1 MPRAEVTFDLDA
13 AWEAIHAAQA
23 EIDIYKQSRE
33 CFVDMDVFAALVS
46 HATRLALAVD
56 SLFDERTKAI
66 ECERIA
72 TTAYD
77 QQQSSY
83 RELEAL
89 YQAMTERAQAAEDHI
104 RRAAEHLPG
113 RPDVA
118 ERILSE
124 IRHAKSDTVE
134 G

>member
-13 AWEAIHAAQA
+13 AWEAIRAAQREA
-23 EIDIYKQSRE
+23 NDFDEIDAYSNRFLLTLIRE
-33 CFVDMDVFAALVS
+33 AQL
-46 HATRLALAVD
+46 LALAVD
-56 SLFDERTKAI
+56 GLLDERDKAI
-66 ECERIA
+66 KRERIA

-89 YQAMTERAQAAEDHI
+89 YQAMTERAQVAEDRI

-118 ERILSE
+118 EQILSE
-124 IRHAKSDTVE
+124 AV
-134 G
+134 

>member
-23 EIDIYKQSRE
+23 EIDKY
-33 CFVDMDVFAALVS
+33 DPDVNTDEFAALVN

-56 SLFDERTKAI
+56 GLLDERTKAT
-66 ECERIA
+66 ERERIA

-89 YQAMTERAQAAEDHI
+89 YQAMTERAQAAEDRI
-104 RRAAEHLPG
+104 RRAAEHFPG

>member
-1 MPRAEVTFDLDA
+1 MPRVEITFDLKRAQRVIDDA
-13 AWEAIHAAQA
+13 QREVDLYAPDVDTDEFQALITVAQ
-23 EIDIYKQSRE
+23 S
-33 CFVDMDVFAALVS
+33 L
-46 HATRLALAVD
+46 LLAVD
-56 SLFDERTKAI
+56 GLLDERAKAT
-66 ECERIA
+66 ERERIA

-83 RELEAL
+83 RELEVL
-89 YQAMTERAQAAEDHI
+89 YQAMTERAQAAEDRI

>member
-1 MPRAEVTFDLDA
+1 MPRSEVTFDLDA
-13 AWEAIHAAQA
+13 AWQAIHAAQA

-56 SLFDERTKAI
+56 SLFERTKAV
-66 ECERIA
+66 
-72 TTAYD
+72 
-77 QQQSSY
+77 
-83 RELEAL
+83 
-89 YQAMTERAQAAEDHI
+89 EDRI

-118 ERILSE
+118 EQILSE
-124 IRHAKSDTVE
+124 AL
-134 G
+134 